1 MKEVLFSM
9 STVAAIATPNA
20 VGGISVIRISGENAI
35 DISSKIFNGKNPATM
50 DGYTCA
56 YGYIHDNGDFL
67 DDVVLTVFRN
77 PKSYTGEDVVEI
89 SCHGGIFITR
99 QILRLVLKNG
109 AELAPAGEF
118 TKRAFLNGKLSLTQA
133 EAVMDIISADSSNE
147 LKYAVSLREG
157 SCFRRIKAVSDKVV
171 TALGNLS
178 VWADYPD
185 EDIPEVEPET
195 LKENLCGIYSDLKD
209 ASATY
214 DYGRIMRNGINTA
227 IVGKPNV
234 GKSTLM
240 NCLSGF
246 RRSIVTDIA
255 GTTRDVIEE
264 SVRLGSLTLR
274 LSDTAGI
281 RMTDDE
287 IEKMGV
293 DIAYSRLDEAD
304 LVLAVFDCTVPLC
317 DDDFRLIEKLETKK
331 AVAIINKS
339 DAKSVIDMDFIKN
352 NFRYCVEI
360 SAKDNIGINYL
371 TECLDEMFVNND
383 IPAEQGIIANER
395 QKLCVEKALSAVKS
409 AVDALENG
417 EMLDAVTV
425 LLDEALN
432 ALLELT
438 GEKVTDT
445 VVNDVFSRFCVGK

>member
-1 MKEVLFSM
+1 M

-20 VGGISVIRISGENAI
+20 TGGISVIRISGENALNVA
-35 DISSKIFNGKNPATM
+35 SAVFKGRNPLEM
-50 DGYTCA
+50 KGYTCA
-56 YGYIHDNGDFL
+56 YGFVHDNGEFL
-67 DDVVLTVFRN
+67 DDAVLTVFKA
-77 PKSYTGEDVVEI
+77 PKSYTGEDVAEI

-99 QILRLVLKNG
+99 QILRLILKNG

-118 TKRAFLNGKLSLTQA
+118 TKRAFLNGKMSLTQA

-157 SCFRRIKAVSDKVV
+157 SCFRRIKAISDKIV
-171 TALGNLS
+171 TILGSLS

-185 EDIPEVEPET
+185 EDIPEVQPET
-195 LKENLCGIYSDLKD
+195 LLKNVNEIYEDLKE

-214 DYGRIMRNGINTA
+214 DYGRIMREGINTA

-246 RRSIVTDIA
+246 KRSIVTDIA

-281 RMTDDE
+281 RDTDDQ

-304 LVLAVFDCTVPLC
+304 LVLAVFDRTVPLC
-317 DDDFRLIEKLETKK
+317 DDDYNLVEKLKSK
-331 AVAIINKS
+331 NAVAVINKS
-339 DAKSVIDMDFIKN
+339 DSESVVDMSFFQH
-352 NFRYCVEI
+352 NFKYYVEI
-360 SAKDNIGINYL
+360 SAKDNVGINYL
-371 TECLDEMFVNND
+371 SECLEKMFINND
-383 IPAEQGIIANER
+383 IPAERGIIANER
-395 QKLCVEKALSAVKS
+395 QKICVEKALTSVENTVK
-409 AVDALENG
+409 ALENG
-417 EMLDAVTV
+417 VMLDAITV
-425 LLDEALN
+425 LLDEALDS
-432 ALLELT
+432 LLELT

-445 VVNDVFSRFCVGK
+445 VVDNVFSRFCVGK